1 MALRILKGAIVSAP
15 ALGKLDCLEDGY
27 LVAEDGVIQGVY
39 ETLPA
44 QYAEAEIEDW
54 TGDLILQS
62 FSDMHLHAPQYPM
75 LGMGL
80 DMPLMDWLVAYP
92 FPLEAKY
99 ADTDFA
105 RSVYSKLARDLVE
118 RGTTRVCIFSS
129 LHRPATL
136 VLMEELEKAGITGYA
151 GKVNMDRSMVDY
163 LSETTEESKAETLRW
178 LEESKR
184 FTNIR
189 PMITPRFTPS
199 CTDELM
205 YFLGDLV
212 KKYDLPVQSHL
223 SENDAEIETVLT
235 LCPDCDAYWE
245 SYAKRGLWT
254 DRTLMAHC
262 VWSDELE
269 RKAMKEAGVTV
280 VHCGDSN
287 WDLCSGTAPIR
298 EMLDEG
304 VKVCLGSDCAGGDNI
319 DMFHSVVAA
328 IRASKARTILDN
340 WGTDF
345 LTVAEGWYLA
355 TSAGAAF
362 FGENP
367 GFAPGN
373 PLHAMVLSD
382 DALPSVRELTVRE
395 RFERCVYRRQEGA
408 IKAVYS
414 AGRKVYSAADHC

>member
-27 LVAEDGVIQGVY
+27 LVAEDGIIQGVY

-80 DMPLMDWLVAYP
+80 DIPLMDWLVAYP

-136 VLMEELEKAGITGYA
+136 VLMEELEKAGITGYV

-212 KKYDLPVQSHL
+212 KEYDLPVQSHL

-328 IRASKARTILDN
+328 IRASKVRHLADVKRRA
-340 WGTDF
+340 F
-345 LTVAEGWYLA
+345 LTIPEAWYLA
-355 TSAGAAF
+355 VSAPNAF
-362 FGENP
+362 FGEAP

-373 PLHAMVLSD
+373 RLNAMVLRD
-382 DALPSVRELTVRE
+382 DEELAPYPLDAAKRLE
-395 RFERCVYRRQEGA
+395 RAVYRRQKDC
-408 IKAVYS
+408 IRAVYS
-414 AGRKVYSAADHC
+414 GERKIYSAE

>member
-205 YFLGDLV
+205 CFLGDLV

-319 DMFHSVVAA
+319 DMFHAVVAA
-328 IRASKARTILDN
+328 IRASKVRHLADVKRRP
-340 WGTDF
+340 F
-345 LTVAEGWYLA
+345 LTIPEAWYLA
-355 TSAGAAF
+355 VSAPNAF
-362 FGENP
+362 FGEAP

-373 PLHAMVLSD
+373 RLNAMVLRD
-382 DALPSVRELTVRE
+382 DEELSPYPLNAEKRLE
-395 RFERCVYRRQEGA
+395 RAVYRRQKDC
-408 IKAVYS
+408 IRAVYS
-414 AGRKVYSAADHC
+414 GERKIYSAE

>member
-1 MALRILKGAIVSAP
+1 MATTILKGTIISAP
-15 ALGKLDCLEDGY
+15 ALGRLEVTEGGC
-27 LVAEDGVIQGVY
+27 LVAEDGVIRGVY
-39 ETLPA
+39 ETLPEE
-44 QYAEAEIEDW
+44 YAKETVEDW
-54 TGDLILQS
+54 GDKLILQS

-80 DMPLMDWLVAYP
+80 DLPLMDWLVAYP

-105 RSVYSKLARDLVE
+105 RSVYSKLAHDLVE

-136 VLMEELEKAGITGYA
+136 VLMEELEKAGITGYV

-163 LSETTEESKAETLRW
+163 LSETTEESKRETLQW

-184 FTNIR
+184 FKNVR

-235 LCPDCDAYWE
+235 LCPDCDQYWE

-287 WDLCSGTAPIR
+287 WDLCSGTAPVR

-328 IRASKARTILDN
+328 IRASKVRHLMNMKKTA
-340 WGTDF
+340 F
-345 LTVAEGWYLA
+345 LTVAEAWYLA
-355 TSAGAAF
+355 VSAPNDF
-362 FGENP
+362 FGEKP

-373 PLHAMVLSD
+373 RLNAMVLAD
-382 DALPSVRELTVRE
+382 DQELAPYPLNGEKRLE
-395 RFERCVYRRQEGA
+395 RAVYRRQKDA
-408 IKAVYS
+408 IRAVYS
-414 AGRKVYSAADHC
+414 GGRKVYSAE

>member
-27 LVAEDGVIQGVY
+27 LVAKDGVIQGVY
-39 ETLPA
+39 ETLPP

-136 VLMEELEKAGITGYA
+136 VLMEELEKAGLTGYA
-151 GKVNMDRSMVDY
+151 GKVNMDRSMVDF
-163 LSETTEESKAETLRW
+163 LSETTEESKVETLQW
-178 LEESKR
+178 LEDCKR

-189 PMITPRFTPS
+189 PIITPRFTPS

-212 KKYDLPVQSHL
+212 KRYDLPVQSHL
-223 SENDAEIETVLT
+223 SENDAEIETVLQ
-235 LCPDCDAYWE
+235 LCPDCEFYWE

-262 VWSDELE
+262 VWSDEYE
-269 RKAMKEAGVTV
+269 RKAMKDAGVTV

-287 WDLCSGTAPIR
+287 WDLCSGTAPVR
-298 EMLDEG
+298 KMLDEG

-328 IRASKARTILDN
+328 IRASKVRYLESGKKEA
-340 WGTDF
+340 F
-345 LTVAEGWYLA
+345 LTIPEAWYLA
-355 TSAGAAF
+355 VSAPNAF
-362 FGENP
+362 FGEQP

-373 PLHAMVLSD
+373 RLNAMVLRD
-382 DALPSVRELTVRE
+382 DEELAPYPLDAAKRLE
-395 RFERCVYRRQEGA
+395 RAVYRRQNGA
-408 IKAVYS
+408 IRAVYS
-414 AGRKVYSAADHC
+414 GEKQIYSAE

>member
-1 MALRILKGAIVSAP
+1 MSLRILRGTIVSAP
-15 ALGKLDCLEDGY
+15 ALGELDALEDGF

-39 ETLPA
+39 ETLPP
-44 QYAEAEIEDW
+44 QYAAAEVEDW
-54 TGDLILQS
+54 SGHLILQS

-99 ADTDFA
+99 TDTDFA
-105 RSVYSKLARDLVE
+105 RRVYSKLAKDLVE

-129 LHRPATL
+129 LHRESTL
-136 VLMEELEKAGITGYA
+136 VLMEELEKAGIIGYA

-163 LSETTEESKAETLRW
+163 LSETTEESKRETLQW
-178 LEESKR
+178 LEDSKR

-223 SENDAEIETVLT
+223 SENDAEIETVLA
-235 LCPDCDAYWE
+235 LCPDCEHYWE

-262 VWSDELE
+262 VWSDEQE
-269 RKAMKEAGVTV
+269 RRAMKDHGVTV

-287 WDLCSGTAPIR
+287 WDLCSGTAPVR
-298 EMLDEG
+298 DMLNEG

-328 IRASKARTILDN
+328 IRASKVRHLMDN
-340 WGTDF
+340 KQTAF
-345 LTVAEGWYLA
+345 LTVAEAWFLA
-355 TSAGAAF
+355 VSAPNEF
-362 FGENP
+362 FGEKP

-373 PLHAMVLSD
+373 RLGAMILADDEELAPYPL
-382 DALPSVRELTVRE
+382 DAKKRLE
-395 RFERCVYRRQEGA
+395 RAVYRRQKNC
-408 IKAVYS
+408 IRAVYS
-414 AGRKVYSAADHC
+414 GEKKIFAAE

>member
-1 MALRILKGAIVSAP
+1 MAVTVLKGTIVSAP
-15 ALGKLDCLEDGY
+15 ALGQLEVTEGGY
-27 LVAEDGVIQGVY
+27 LVAEDGVIRGVY
-39 ETLPA
+39 ETLPEE
-44 QYAEAEIEDW
+44 YAKESVEDW
-54 TGDLILQS
+54 GDKLILQS

-80 DMPLMDWLVAYP
+80 DLPLMDWLVTYP

-99 ADTDFA
+99 TDTEFA
-105 RSVYSKLARDLVE
+105 RRVYSKLARDLVE

-136 VLMEELEKAGITGYA
+136 VLMEELEKAGITGYV

-163 LSETTEESKAETLRW
+163 LSETTEESKRETLQW

-184 FTNIR
+184 FTNVH

-235 LCPDCDAYWE
+235 LCPDCSQYWE

-262 VWSDELE
+262 VWSDKAE
-269 RKAMKEAGVTV
+269 RTAMKEAGVTV

-328 IRASKARTILDN
+328 IRASKVRHLMDGKKTP
-340 WGTDF
+340 F
-345 LTVAEGWYLA
+345 LTVPEAWYLA
-355 TSAGAAF
+355 VSAPNAF
-362 FGENP
+362 FGEQP

-373 PLHAMVLSD
+373 RLNAMVLAD
-382 DALPSVRELTVRE
+382 DQELAPYPLNGEKRLE
-395 RFERCVYRRQEGA
+395 RAVYRRQKDA
-408 IKAVYS
+408 IRAVYS
-414 AGRKVYSAADHC
+414 GERKVYSAE

>member
-1 MALRILKGAIVSAP
+1 MAFRILKGAIVSAP
-15 ALGKLDCLEDGY
+15 ALGRLDCLEDGY
-27 LVAEDGVIQGVY
+27 LVAEDGVIRGVY

-44 QYAEAEIEDW
+44 QFAGEEIEDW

-99 ADTDFA
+99 ADTDYA
-105 RSVYSKLARDLVE
+105 RRVYSKLARDLVE

-129 LHRPATL
+129 LHRGATL

-178 LEESKR
+178 LEECGR
-184 FTNIR
+184 FQNIR

-199 CTDELM
+199 CSDELM

-212 KKYDLPVQSHL
+212 KKHDLPVQSHL
-223 SENDAEIETVLT
+223 SENDAEIETVLS
-235 LCPDCDAYWE
+235 LCPDCEAYWQ

-262 VWSDELE
+262 VWSDKAE
-269 RKAMKEAGVTV
+269 RAAMKEAGVTV

-287 WDLCSGTAPIR
+287 WDLCSGTAPVR
-298 EMLDEG
+298 EMLNEG

-328 IRASKARTILDN
+328 IRASKVKHLES
-340 WGTDF
+340 GKKLDF
-345 LTVAEGWYLA
+345 LTVPEAWFLA
-355 TSAGAAF
+355 VSAPNAF
-362 FGENP
+362 FGEQP

-373 PLHAMVLSD
+373 RLNAMVLRD
-382 DALPSVRELTVRE
+382 DEELAPYPLDAAKRLE
-395 RFERCVYRRQEGA
+395 RAVYRRQKDC
-408 IKAVYS
+408 IRAVYS
-414 AGRKVYSAADHC
+414 GERKVYSAE

>member
-1 MALRILKGAIVSAP
+1 MAFRILKGAIVSAP
-15 ALGKLDCLEDGY
+15 ALGRLDCLEDGY
-27 LVAEDGVIQGVY
+27 LVAEDGVIRGVY

-44 QYAEAEIEDW
+44 QFAGEEIEDW

-99 ADTDFA
+99 ADTDYA
-105 RSVYSKLARDLVE
+105 RRVYSKLARDLVE

-129 LHRPATL
+129 LHRGATL

-178 LEESKR
+178 LEECGR
-184 FTNIR
+184 FQNIR

-199 CTDELM
+199 CSDELM

-212 KKYDLPVQSHL
+212 KKHGLPVQSHL
-223 SENDAEIETVLT
+223 SENDAEIETVLS
-235 LCPDCDAYWE
+235 LCPDCEAYWQ

-262 VWSDELE
+262 VWSDKAE
-269 RKAMKEAGVTV
+269 RAAMKEAGVTV

-287 WDLCSGTAPIR
+287 WDLCSGTAPVR
-298 EMLDEG
+298 EMLNEG

-328 IRASKARTILDN
+328 IRASKVKHLES
-340 WGTDF
+340 GKKLDF
-345 LTVAEGWYLA
+345 LTVPEAWFLA
-355 TSAGAAF
+355 VSAPNAF
-362 FGENP
+362 FGEQP

-373 PLHAMVLSD
+373 RLNAMVLRD
-382 DALPSVRELTVRE
+382 DEELAPYPLDAAKRLE
-395 RFERCVYRRQEGA
+395 RAVYRRQKDC
-408 IKAVYS
+408 IRAVYS
-414 AGRKVYSAADHC
+414 GERKVYSAE

>member
-1 MALRILKGAIVSAP
+1 MAFRILKGAIVSAP
-15 ALGKLDCLEDGY
+15 ALGRLDCLEDGY
-27 LVAEDGVIQGVY
+27 LVAEDGVIRGVY

-44 QYAEAEIEDW
+44 QFAGEEIEDW

-99 ADTDFA
+99 ADTDYA
-105 RSVYSKLARDLVE
+105 RRVYSKLARDLVE

-129 LHRPATL
+129 LHRGATL

-163 LSETTEESKAETLRW
+163 LSETTEGSKVETLRW
-178 LEESKR
+178 LEECGR
-184 FTNIR
+184 FQNIR

-199 CTDELM
+199 CSDELM

-212 KKYDLPVQSHL
+212 KKHDLPVQSHL
-223 SENDAEIETVLT
+223 SENDAEIETVLS
-235 LCPDCDAYWE
+235 LCPDCEAYWQ

-262 VWSDELE
+262 VWSDKAE
-269 RKAMKEAGVTV
+269 RAAMKEAGVTV

-287 WDLCSGTAPIR
+287 WDLCSGTAPVR
-298 EMLDEG
+298 EMLNEG

-328 IRASKARTILDN
+328 IRASKVKHLES
-340 WGTDF
+340 GKKLDF
-345 LTVAEGWYLA
+345 LTVPEAWFLA
-355 TSAGAAF
+355 VSAPNAF
-362 FGENP
+362 FGEQP

-373 PLHAMVLSD
+373 RLNAMVLRD
-382 DALPSVRELTVRE
+382 DEELAPYPLDAAKRLE
-395 RFERCVYRRQEGA
+395 RAVYRRQKDC
-408 IKAVYS
+408 IRAVYS
-414 AGRKVYSAADHC
+414 GERKVYSAE